1 MGYLDSAGRISITP
15 IHPHTKTFGVGVHP
29 RSKMRGI
36 LGRCGDKRF
45 LFASFF
51 ALAFI
56 LGPAPHVYAAAPKS
70 PVILSPKVNER
81 VLTFTPVITGVAEN
95 NTRII
100 VIIDDKIVGSVKTKN
115 GKRGTGTFIFRTKSL
130 KSGSHA
136 AYVLADRGGARSNNS
151 SKTSFTIPKNVVRRL
166 DGVIVPLEK
175 YRSWPVGVMI
185 ENLPTVRNNQR
196 GLSEASVVYETLAEG
211 GATRFLALF
220 DGENL
225 KAGRITPIRSVRP
238 YYAQWAREY
247 GAVVMHAGGS
257 PDGVWEIRRLHL
269 QDADYLKGKTSK
281 YFWRTDRS
289 QSVHN
294 LATSNV
300 RINKMLAD
308 FGRRDDIP
316 DFQSWK
322 FKPQA
327 ALASRGKNGS
337 SVVISFG
344 AKAFQVEYRYN
355 RLKNM
360 YERWNGSIP
369 HRDANTKK
377 QLAAKNVIVQ
387 YVPKEKVLDRKGRL
401 EIKTTGSGSGLLM
414 QDGKFLTV
422 RWTKKTSSSR
432 TIFRYTNGKEIEL
445 NGGPIWIE
453 VVPRGKTVTLRK

>member
-1 MGYLDSAGRISITP
+1 MNKRII
-15 IHPHTKTFGVGVHP
+15 FG
-29 RSKMRGI
+29 
-36 LGRCGDKRF
+36 
-45 LFASFF
+45 LFVFATAFF
-51 ALAFI
+51 IA
-56 LGPAPHVYAAAPKS
+56 
-70 PVILSPKVNER
+70 SPKVFAAPPKAPTITSPVKNER
-81 VLTFTPVITGVAEN
+81 VFTFAPTIAGVAEN
-95 NTRII
+95 GTSLLII
-100 VIIDDKIVGSVKTKN
+100 LDNKIVGSVKTKN
-115 GKRGTGTFIFRTKSL
+115 GKKGVGSFAFRSKKLS
-130 KSGSHA
+130 SGIHTVYAVADKGGSRSVISA
-136 AYVLADRGGARSNNS
+136 KVSFMIPGSVL
-151 SKTSFTIPKNVVRRL
+151 RRL

-185 ENLPTVRNNQR
+185 ENLPVVRNNQH

-220 DGENL
+220 DGENI
-225 KAGRITPIRSVRP
+225 KVDRIMPIRSVRP

-308 FGRRDDIP
+308 FGRSEDIP
-316 DFQSWK
+316 DFLSWK

-327 ALASRGKNGS
+327 AIASRGKNGS
-337 SVVISFG
+337 SVTISFG
-344 AKAFQVEYRYN
+344 ASAFQVEYRYN
-355 RLKNM
+355 RIKNI
-360 YERWNGSIP
+360 YERWNGGYP
-369 HRDANTKK
+369 HRDANNKK

-401 EIKTTGSGSGLLM
+401 EIKTTGSGNGLLL
-414 QDGKFLTV
+414 QDGKVLTV
-422 RWTKKTSSSR
+422 HWTKKTASSR
-432 TIFRYTNGKEIEL
+432 TIFRYAGGKEIQF
-445 NGGPIWIE
+445 NGGPIWVE
-453 VVPRGKTVTLRK
+453 VVPSGKTVTLKK